1 MTLHVQETRRP
12 SGARDR
18 DRHRDVAAVHQV
30 EVKMIDRILR
40 LGIVGSLLSATAAA
54 SAQPSYCPTTS
65 PSACGQAQIGDIL
78 IGLYGTGRIIGL
90 RPSTGAYYVFS
101 TAFATGSPELG
112 DLAVLPSNP
121 VETLALGRIDDGF
134 TGVRRLDACGNLV
147 STTYGTFPDPWP
159 LPFHPFTRAE
169 TSSRGLVFSPVNAEA
184 YSPGPL
190 RPLLNGSVNY
200 EPLFR
205 FPHGGGTGSLVAID
219 GEIVDSVQR
228 GAIGA
233 DERGNV
239 YIGASNGSTLT
250 RVGASGILNLE
261 PHAVGLSYGEFNSIH
276 DVVHDGNHHLF
287 ITDLDGENHGR
298 VWRHDLL
305 TRTSQIWADNRGS
318 FGDGG
323 PLNELA
329 GITIDAWGDLWV
341 AERYNWSTQQGGAL
355 KISGHAGGVIG
366 AFTMPEQLGPNGEA
380 AAGAEPNGIAV
391 YGVNLPTIRER
402 CAGTCNQ
409 NEVSECFGGC
419 IAADA
424 IGDGFCDDGPHVSL
438 NCHAREFD
446 GGDCNYCNS
455 WETPDCNGNCAPK
468 GWLGD
473 GICDAGGWQYGGQW
487 IDFDCP
493 AFRFDE
499 AVCASCNVDET
510 LDCNGNCAPLG
521 WLGDSI
527 CDDGDYE
534 YLGNFVDLDCAEY
547 DFDQGTCQ

>member
-1 MTLHVQETRRP
+1 MINRMLR
-12 SGARDR
+12 SGM
-18 DRHRDVAAVHQV
+18 VA
-30 EVKMIDRILR
+30 
-40 LGIVGSLLSATAAA
+40 SLLCAATAA

-90 RPSTGAYYVFS
+90 RPSTGDFYVFS
-101 TAFATGSPELG
+101 SALVAGLPEFG
-112 DLAVLPSNP
+112 DLAVLPNNP
-121 VETLALGRIDDGF
+121 VETLALGRIDGGF
-134 TGVRRLDACGNLV
+134 TGIRKLDACGNLV

-169 TSSRGLVFSPVNAEA
+169 TSSRGLVFSPLHAEA

-190 RPLLNGSVNY
+190 RPLFNGSTSY

-205 FPHGGGTGSLVAID
+205 FPNGGGTGSLVAID
-219 GEIVDSVQR
+219 GAIVDSVQR

-233 DERGNV
+233 DELGNV
-239 YIGASNGSTLT
+239 YIGASDGSTLT
-250 RVGASGILNLE
+250 KSGASGILNLNAYATE
-261 PHAVGLSYGEFNSIH
+261 LSAFGLNSMHDPGLNSIH

-287 ITDLDGENHGR
+287 ITDLDSEGHGR
-298 VWRHDLL
+298 VFRYNLL
-305 TRTSQIWADNRGS
+305 TQTPELWADNRGS

-341 AERYNWSTQQGGAL
+341 AERYNFGTQQGGAL
-355 KISGHAGGVIG
+355 KISGHGGGVIG
-366 AFTMPEQLGPNGEA
+366 AFTMPEQLGPNGEP
-380 AAGAEPNGIAV
+380 AAGALPNGIAV
-391 YGVNLPTIRER
+391 HGVNLPAIRER

-438 NCHAREFD
+438 NCHARSFD
-446 GGDCNYCNS
+446 GGDCNYCTS
-455 WETPDCNGNCAPK
+455 GETPDCNGNCAPQ

-473 GICDAGGWQYGGQW
+473 SICDAGGYLYGGQW

-499 AVCASCNVDET
+499 AICATCNVDET